1 MHSGARTKTI
11 SIGALIAALTLLAGC
26 GSSGSGSTSS
36 TTSAASATSTSST
49 ESTTTPTSTSTTT
62 STASSTEKVPTI
74 DIPLASSTN
83 LNPIAATYTCDGANI
98 SPPIS
103 WSQIPP
109 HTVEL
114 QLFVFNFLPVGGK
127 LFADWAVAGLSPS
140 LHGLLRRQTPRG
152 GDRGHQQPRTGALQ
166 RVPRERRQHTLC
178 VSALRAAPAP
188 RREARVRRQRDAR
201 TGPSHRRIRGAT
213 GVLLPAPLSGRPH
226 S

>member
-140 LHGLLRRQTPRG
+140 LHGL
-152 GDRGHQQPRTGALQ
+152 
-166 RVPRERRQHTLC
+166 
-178 VSALRAAPAP
+178 SA
-188 RREARVRRQRDAR
+188 
-201 TGPSHRRIRGAT
+201 GK
-213 GVLLPAPLSGRPH
+213 LPAGAIVGTNSHGQARYNVCPAKGANTRFAFLLYALPQHLAAKPGFDANAMREQALHTAGSAGLLAFSYRRH
-226 S
+226 